1 MFAPI
6 TLLQDNIHHVY
17 DSPTGGGYYAEWF
30 RDGLTNLNKLV
41 SGSGTSLTSSSV
53 TMTAGSL
60 YNQTLILD
68 NTYVRWLI
76 NGTDASPAASDT
88 SYRTG
93 LYAGIQ
99 PYAGASVKVDVAFIR
114 NYNSPEPTWG

>member
-1 MFAPI
+1 M
-6 TLLQDNIHHVY
+6 
-17 DSPTGGGYYAEWF
+17 
-30 RDGLTNLNKLV
+30 
-41 SGSGTSLTSSSV
+41 SLS
-53 TMTAGSL
+53 
-60 YNQTLILD
+60 ID

-76 NGTDASPAASDT
+76 NGTNASPSASDT

-114 NYNSPEPTWG
+114 NYAYPEPAWGS